1 MIKAIGLI
9 FLVIGVLFALTSI
22 DGKKRIDKETI
33 IAHEV
38 NEYYHS
44 QLLVFKKELFEF
56 DNLIET
62 GLAVEE
68 LKTDF
73 LEVRE
78 AFKSAEFLLSY
89 QDNKDA
95 RRLNGANL
103 ILNEYDSRVP
113 METEQPHG
121 LQVIEDL
128 IYNAE
133 PESRVKLMEE
143 VTLLKQ
149 LLEKFID
156 RNEKQ
161 QILSPHYYHVT
172 VWDALR
178 YEIYR
183 IEALGLTGFDVPE
196 SKNSIAECRA
206 ALASVSRVISYYQP
220 IFKERKKTEYFSGA
234 QSVFFEAD
242 KYLQN
247 NTDFNTFDRLHFIT
261 EYLHP
266 ISTWLKKSI
275 EILGYN
281 YPSNTRPINADANHL
296 FEQNTLNRDYFS
308 PNSTPESIA
317 LGEKLFNDPIL
328 SSDESRS
335 CASCHIADK
344 GFADAMVFNTSI
356 HGDQFLQRNTPSLW
370 NVCFQTKQFYD
381 SRVEKL
387 EKQSLDVIHNQL
399 EMGGDLSKT
408 IPKLAKDAR
417 YNHLFSDAYQGTIS
431 EFTVVSAISDYV
443 RSLISINSRFDAYM
457 RGDLTV
463 LNESEKNGFNLFAG
477 KAKCATCHFIPV
489 FNGLVPPFYTE
500 TESEI
505 LGVPANLSFPKQ
517 IDSDLGKYQSTQLEI
532 HRYSFKTSGIR
543 NSEITAPYMHNGV
556 FPTLLDVINFY
567 NKGGG
572 VGQAMELPSQTLPSD
587 SLRLTESEKNDLVNF
602 IKSLTD
608 VN

>member
-1 MIKAIGLI
+1 MKVVGLI
-9 FLVIGVLFALTSI
+9 FLVMGALFALTSVEE
-22 DGKKRIDKETI
+22 KKKIDKEAI
-33 IAHEV
+33 VAYEV

-44 QLLVFKKELFEF
+44 QLLFFKKELFSL
-56 DNLIET
+56 DSLIEI
-62 GLAVEE
+62 GLVEEE

-103 ILNEYDSRVP
+103 ILNEYDSRAP
-113 METEQPHG
+113 MEEEQPHG

-128 IYNAE
+128 IYNPE
-133 PESRVKLMEE
+133 PNSRVELIRE

-161 QILSPHYYHVT
+161 QILSPHYYNVT

-196 SKNSIAECRA
+196 SKNSIPECRS
-206 ALASVSRVISYYQP
+206 ALASVSKVISYYEP
-220 IFKERKKTEYFSGA
+220 IFKAKKNVEQLSRA
-234 QSVFFEAD
+234 QSIFQEANS
-242 KYLQN
+242 YLQN
-247 NTDFNTFDRLHFIT
+247 NTDFNTFDRLHFMT

-266 ISTWLKKSI
+266 ISSWLKESI
-275 EILGYN
+275 ELLGYN
-281 YPSNTRPINADANHL
+281 YPSNTRPINVDANHL
-296 FEQNTLNRDYFS
+296 FDQNSLNRDYFS
-308 PNSTPESIA
+308 PNSTRESIA

-408 IPKLAKDAR
+408 IHKLAKDDR
-417 YNHLFSDAYQGTIS
+417 YNHLFFEAYQGNIS

-443 RSLISINSRFDAYM
+443 RSLISINSRFDLYM
-457 RGDLTV
+457 RGDFTA

-517 IDSDLGKYQSTQLEI
+517 IDSDLGKHQSTQLEI
-532 HRYSFKTSGIR
+532 HKYSFKTSGIR

-556 FPTLLDVINFY
+556 FPTLMDVINFY

-572 VGQAMELPSQTLPSD
+572 VGQGMELPSQTLPSD